1 MMNPKTT
8 RKHPSVI
15 IIGAGTGGLCL
26 AHGLRASGLEVRV
39 FERDETPAD
48 RLQGYRLNISAT
60 GNRAL
65 DDCLPP
71 ANYQRFIG
79 ASARSSTGVFFYD
92 HHLRRLLCI
101 DIPPADRAAVES
113 ERPVSRIALRKVLLD
128 GVEDLIAFGLPGVRG

>member
-65 DDCLPP
+65 GDCLPP
-71 ANYQRFIG
+71 AITSALSGPLPDQAL
-79 ASARSSTGVFFYD
+79 ASSFMTTT
-92 HHLRRLLCI
+92 
-101 DIPPADRAAVES
+101 
-113 ERPVSRIALRKVLLD
+113 
-128 GVEDLIAFGLPGVRG
+128 